1 MRYEDAFARNIG
13 LFSHS
18 EQDRL
23 RNATVIVAGV
33 GGVGGIQAVTL
44 ARFGIGKMILIDP
57 GAFDPPDMNRQ
68 YGALCST
75 MEGNKAECTAALL
88 KDVNPFLVVD
98 WHCDTPSPDILDALV
113 AESTIVIDAIDFTDL
128 EYKLFLA
135 RAARRHGLL
144 NLTCPIPDFAALL
157 LIFDPQGMRAEE
169 FYGAPEDPLLWR
181 DFRIDPQR
189 FFGSMPRPQ
198 NIFDFVEGRTKHI
211 STNAGAAALS
221 GALLA
226 TEAALL
232 LTGKRRREDVV
243 TAPRASYLDLF
254 TRTYLVS
261 DTRGV

>member
-1 MRYEDAFARNIG
+1 MRSCRIHNR
-13 LFSHS
+13 HRC
-18 EQDRL
+18 DRL
-23 RNATVIVAGV
+23 HRP
-33 GGVGGIQAVTL
+33 GIQAL
-44 ARFGIGKMILIDP
+44 PRQG
-57 GAFDPPDMNRQ
+57 GA
-68 YGALCST
+68 
-75 MEGNKAECTAALL
+75 
-88 KDVNPFLVVD
+88 
-98 WHCDTPSPDILDALV
+98 
-113 AESTIVIDAIDFTDL
+113 
-128 EYKLFLA
+128 
-135 RAARRHGLL
+135 AARPFEPYLPD
-144 NLTCPIPDFAALL
+144 TDFAALL

-189 FFGSMPRPQ
+189 FFGVCHDRKTSSISSKEER
-198 NIFDFVEGRTKHI
+198 NTFRRTRE
-211 STNAGAAALS
+211 AAALS